1 MSFKVKIMPVSR
13 VYLDHNASTPLMEA
27 AHREMSAVM
36 QMTGN
41 PSSVHGEGR
50 ALQNVIEKARSL
62 VAEMAG
68 AKRSETVFTGS
79 ATEAITQAIVGGQRH
94 FKFDRIIL
102 SAGEHMA
109 VKSAAE
115 MCDCSVETIGLNA
128 EGYIDLSMLGLLLS
142 QADVA
147 NEKVLVALHTVN
159 GETGVIQPV
168 DDIIDLVG
176 PSTHMLFLD
185 AVQALGKLNLD
196 FSNRPIDMMAV
207 SAHKIGGPAG
217 IGALFVKEH
226 CNEVR
231 LIPGGGQELGRRGGT
246 QSSILIAGFGGACSD
261 VPHKFD
267 RRFLSDLISR
277 FEAGLRSFKPDAV
290 IFGKYSNR
298 IGTVSNFALPGIS
311 RETVLIGLDLKDIS
325 VSAGSACSSG
335 KTSISPVLVSMG
347 VEKSIAECALRL
359 SVGWTSTNDDIDR
372 AIDAIA
378 KICTR
383 FEENNEPIVTL
394 NG

>member
-1 MSFKVKIMPVSR
+1 MPLSR

-27 AHREMSAVM
+27 ARREMSAVM

-115 MCDCSVETIGLNA
+115 ICDCPVETIDLNA
-128 EGYIDLSMLGLLLS
+128 EGYIDLGKLGQLLS
-142 QADVA
+142 QADEA
-147 NEKVLVALHTVN
+147 RETVLVALHVVN

-176 PSTHMLFLD
+176 PGPHMLFLD
-185 AVQALGKLNLD
+185 AVQALGKMNLD

-226 CNEVR
+226 CNDVR
-231 LIPGGGQELGRRGGT
+231 LIPGGGQEHGRRGGT
-246 QSSILIAGFGGACSD
+246 QSSILIAGFGGACSEM
-261 VPHKFD
+261 PNKFN
-267 RRFLSDLISR
+267 RQFMGDLISR
-277 FEAGLRSFKPDAV
+277 FEAGLRAFKSDAV

-298 IGTVSNFALPGIS
+298 IGTVSNFSMPGIS
-311 RETVLIGLDLKDIS
+311 RETVLIGLDLKGIS

-335 KTSISPVLVSMG
+335 KTSVSPVLISMG
-347 VEKSIAECALRL
+347 VKNNIAECAIRL
-359 SVGWTSTNDDIDR
+359 SVGWTSTEEDIDR

-383 FEENNEPIVTL
+383 FEENNEPVVTL
-394 NG
+394 DG